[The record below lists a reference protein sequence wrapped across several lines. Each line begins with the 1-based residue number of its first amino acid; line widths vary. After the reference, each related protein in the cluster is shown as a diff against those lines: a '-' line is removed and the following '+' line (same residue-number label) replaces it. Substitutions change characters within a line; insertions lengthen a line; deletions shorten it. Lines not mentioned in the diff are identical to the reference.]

1 MKKRGIAFTAVGIC
15 LTAIFIKN
23 LVFVEYKV
31 EGVSMQPT
39 YEEGR
44 LLSINKLGFIF
55 SSLKRFDVILFHP
68 PNSEEIY
75 IKRIIGLPGDEIHYE
90 DDQLYVNGNA
100 VNEPFLTSSDDQ
112 IDIMKK
118 TGSFTLEEITNK
130 TRIPEGY
137 IFVIGDNRIQS
148 RDSRHFGL
156 VSIDDIIG
164 TVHDKK

>member
-156 VSIDDIIG
+156 VNIDDIIG